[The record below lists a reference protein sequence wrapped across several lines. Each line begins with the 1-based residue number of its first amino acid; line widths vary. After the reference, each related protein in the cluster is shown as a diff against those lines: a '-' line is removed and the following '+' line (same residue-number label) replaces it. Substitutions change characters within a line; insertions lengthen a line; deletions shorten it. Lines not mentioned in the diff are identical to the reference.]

1 MKADVSDYRAHPL
14 KTITR
19 AGLIAGTLD
28 GLDAAIVLG
37 LIGGPG
43 VKRVFQFIASGAL
56 GPSAFQGGWATASLG
71 VLLHYGIATGAATT
85 YYLLSRPFP
94 TLARKP
100 VLCGPIFGLG
110 VFVFMRHLVI
120 PLSAAPKR
128 PSLTLP
134 GYLNQLIA
142 HTLFVGLPIALS
154 VASDQWK
161 RGACT
166 PVNLRVHCD

>member
-1 MKADVSDYRAHPL
+1 MKADVSTSSAHPL
-14 KTITR
+14 KTIAR

-56 GPSAFQGGWATASLG
+56 GPGAFQGGWATASLG
-71 VLLHYGIATGAATT
+71 VLLHYSIATGAATT
-85 YYLLSRPFP
+85 YCLLSRPLP
-94 TLARKP
+94 ILVRKP

-110 VFVFMRHLVI
+110 VFAFMRYLVI

-128 PSLTLP
+128 PPLGVA
-134 GYLNQLIA
+134 GYINQLVA
-142 HTLFVGLPIALS
+142 HTLFVGLPIALT

-161 RGACT
+161 RGACNH
-166 PVNLRVHCD
+166 VNLRVHCD